1 VDKKTNKYFTLDQE
15 EEEYDRRR
23 QREKSIGNNNNPYYR
38 QSRNNVDKEPTP
50 SNSRLND
57 RNEYALNSRT
67 RGGATETRGGATET
81 RGGGTEVRGGGT
93 EVRERSASRNNGRSG
108 VKDTK

>member
-1 VDKKTNKYFTLDQE
+1 MDKKTNKYFTLDQE

-38 QSRNNVDKEPTP
+38 QSRKIVEKEPAPT
-50 SNSRLND
+50 NSRLND
-57 RNEYALNSRT
+57 RNEPGLNSRS
-67 RGGATETRGGATET
+67 RGGATET
-81 RGGGTEVRGGGT
+81 
-93 EVRERSASRNNGRSG
+93 RERSASRNNGRSG